1 MEKVLIIE
9 DEIDICL
16 LLKSHLRKHDFE
28 ANYELSLA
36 RGLKTLQDTHPDILI
51 LDNNLG
57 DGLGIE
63 HLPVIKSKYPKLK
76 IIMISAMS
84 MLKNTALAAGVHHF
98 LKKPFSMN
106 TLDKLLAH
114 HEN

>member
-16 LLKSHLRKHDFE
+16 LLKSHLRKHEYE
-28 ANYELSLA
+28 ANYELSLK
-36 RGLKTLQDTHPDILI
+36 RGLQTLNETRPDILI

-63 HLPVIKSKYPKLK
+63 YLPIIKLKYPKLK

-84 MLKNTALAAGVHHF
+84 MLKNAAIEAGVHHF
-98 LKKPFSMN
+98 LEKPFSMN
-106 TLDKLLAH
+106 TLDKLIMQY
-114 HEN
+114 EN

>member
-16 LLKSHLRKHDFE
+16 LLKSHLVKHDFE
-28 ANYELSLA
+28 ANYELSLT
-36 RGLKTLQDTHPDILI
+36 RGLKTLEETHPDILI

-63 HLPVIKSKYPKLK
+63 CLPSIKIRYPKLK

-84 MLKNTALAAGVHHF
+84 MLKNAALSAGVHHF

-106 TLDKLLAH
+106 TLDKLLTQ